1 MKISVVIITFNE
13 EKNIGRCLESVQ
25 AIADEIVVVD
35 SFSSDKTEEICKKF
49 QVKFIQNEFLG
60 HVEQKN
66 FALDQAQNDWVLCL
80 DADEALS
87 DTLKKEILS
96 IKNTQATA
104 DAYQM
109 PRLTNYIGKWIRHTD
124 WYPDRKIR
132 FFDKRKA
139 RWAGINPHDCV
150 RITNP
155 KAKVLRLRGDILHYS
170 YYSFHQHIAQFNKF
184 TDIGAQEAFA
194 RGKKAPLLKIF
205 INPIWKFVYS
215 YFLRLGFLDGY
226 KGFLVCAIS
235 AFATF
240 SKYIKLREL
249 HRVSKVSQE

>member
-13 EKNIGRCLESVQ
+13 EKNIGRCLNSVKD
-25 AIADEIVVVD
+25 IADEIVVVD
-35 SFSSDKTEEICKKF
+35 SFSTDQTEAICREF
-49 QVKFIQNEFLG
+49 GVRFIQKEFLG
-60 HVEQKN
+60 YAEQKR
-66 FALDQAQNDWVLCL
+66 FADLQANYDWIFSI

-87 DTLKKEILS
+87 EKLKNEILY

-124 WYPDRKIR
+124 WYPDKKIR
-132 FFDKRKA
+132 FYNRKKA
-139 RWAGINPHDCV
+139 RWQG
-150 RITNP
+150 TNLHEHIATDTN
-155 KAKVLRLRGDILHYS
+155 AKVASLKGDLLHYS
-170 YYSFHQHIAQFNKF
+170 YYSIHQHIAQLNKF
-184 TDIGAQEAFA
+184 TEIGAEEAFKK
-194 RGKKAPLLKIF
+194 GKKAPLYKIF

-240 SKYIKLREL
+240 AKYIKLREL
-249 HRVSKVSQE
+249 HKKKAIF